1 LNDIKE
7 LMAVGVGFWRVVPT
21 MPIFFCREL
30 GCDAVMYLRYTTRK
44 KDGKVHRY
52 WRLVRSVRV
61 GRRVIQQTVA
71 QLGELD
77 EQGRLAA
84 RELARRLIGSP
95 EQARLFDDGCRD
107 TAVAVRLKG
116 VRLER
121 SRQFGDVY
129 LALALWRGTG
139 LAELCKDLLPSGKE
153 QVPWE
158 KMAAVLVAAR
168 LCEPSSELHIAEDWF
183 RRTALGDLLQLD
195 AAQVNKDRLY
205 RALDLLLEHKAEL
218 EAHLSRRCGELFAID
233 NEVLLYDVT
242 STYFEGQAE
251 ANPLARR
258 GYSRDHR
265 SDCKQVCIA
274 LVVTFDGFPLGY
286 EVFAGNTHDSTT
298 VQTIVATMESRHG
311 VVGRVWISDRGMASA
326 ANLAWLRQ
334 TGRRYIIG
342 TPKVEL
348 RKFAAELATQSGW
361 REIRD
366 GIEVKLAR
374 WPDSDETA
382 ILCRSA
388 DRRSKEQAMHDKF
401 SQRIEAAL
409 TSLARRI
416 ERSTRKL
423 EAAKVNRQIGRILQR
438 NQRSAARFQVTLQ
451 AAACPAGFRLQV
463 DHAAAFDDW
472 AALSEGAYLLRS
484 NIVGWSDEQL
494 WKAYIQLTQAE
505 AAFRV
510 HKDQLGIRPIWHQ
523 REDRVLAH
531 ILVCFLA
538 FVMWKTLEMWQ
549 QRAGLGNSPRTVLDE
564 LAHIQSHDVV
574 LPTATHGDIR
584 LRCITQPDQAQAA
597 LLDRLGIVLPKRM
610 RSDQSELAVS
620 LVA

>member
-1 LNDIKE
+1 
-7 LMAVGVGFWRVVPT
+7 
-21 MPIFFCREL
+21 
-30 GCDAVMYLRYTTRK
+30 MYLRYTTRR

-77 EQGRLAA
+77 ARGRLRA
-84 RELARRLIGSP
+84 RALARHLIGTP
-95 EQARLFDDGCRD
+95 EQAGLFDDGQQHV
-107 TAVAVRLKG
+107 TVPVRLKG
-116 VRLER
+116 VRVER

-139 LAELCKDLLPSGKE
+139 LADLCEPLLPSGKE
-153 QVPWE
+153 AVPWA

-168 LCEPSSELHIAEDWF
+168 LCEPSSELHIAEDWY

-195 AAQVNKDRLY
+195 ADLVNKDRLY
-205 RALDLLLEHKAEL
+205 RALDLVLEHKAEL
-218 EAHLSRRCGELFAID
+218 EAHLSRRSGELFAVD

-242 STYFEGQAE
+242 STYFEGEAE
-251 ANPLARR
+251 GNALAQR

-265 SDCKQVCIA
+265 GDCKQVCIA

-286 EVFAGNTHDSTT
+286 EVFAGNTHDSRT
-298 VQTIVATMESRHG
+298 VQTIVDTMEARHG
-311 VVGRVWISDRGMASA
+311 VVGRVWIADRGMASA

-342 TPKVEL
+342 APKADL
-348 RKFAAELATQSGW
+348 RKFAAELATASGW
-361 REIRD
+361 HEIRD
-366 GIEVKLAR
+366 GIAVKLAR
-374 WPDSDETA
+374 WPDTGETA

-401 SQRIEAAL
+401 SRRIDAAL
-409 TSLARRI
+409 ARLGARI
-416 ERSTRKL
+416 DSSTQRL
-423 EAAKVNRQIGRILQR
+423 DAAQVNRQIGRILQR
-438 NQRSAARFQVTLQ
+438 NQRSAARFQITLQ
-451 AAACPAGFRLQV
+451 VADCPAGFRLLV
-463 DHAAAFDDW
+463 DHNGAFDEW
-472 AALSEGAYLLRS
+472 VALSEGAYVLRT
-484 NIVGWSDEQL
+484 NIADWSDEQL

-505 AAFRV
+505 AAFRI
-510 HKDQLGIRPIWHQ
+510 HKDQLRVRPIWHQ

-538 FVMWKTLEMWQ
+538 FVLWKSLEMWQ
-549 QRAGLGNSPRTVLDE
+549 QRAGLGNSPRTVLEE
-564 LAHIQSHDVV
+564 LARIQSHDVI
-574 LPTATHGDIR
+574 LPTPTHGDIR
-584 LRCITQPDQAQAA
+584 LRCIAQPDDAQAL

-610 RSDQSELAVS
+610 RADDLELPIALS
-620 LVA
+620 A